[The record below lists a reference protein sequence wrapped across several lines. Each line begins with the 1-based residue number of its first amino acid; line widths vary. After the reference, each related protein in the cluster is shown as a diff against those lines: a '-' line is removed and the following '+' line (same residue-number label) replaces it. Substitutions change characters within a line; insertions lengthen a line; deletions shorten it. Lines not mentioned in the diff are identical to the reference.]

1 MAAYVIAQIEVTDPE
16 GYARYREMAPATVE
30 QYGGRYIVRGGE
42 VEALEGDWA
51 PTRLVILQFDSVER
65 AKEWWNCEEYAE
77 AKALRQRTTK
87 SKLTLIEGL

>member
-16 GYARYREMAPATVE
+16 GYARYREMAPSTVE
-30 QYGGRYIVRGGE
+30 RYGGRYIVRGGT

-51 PTRLVILQFDSVER
+51 PTRLVILQFESVER

-77 AKALRQRTTK
+77 AKALRQRTTN
-87 SKLTLIEGL
+87 SKLTVVEGL